1 MGVERLRHLRRARL
15 LGLTI
20 IGGVVLALLAVE
32 ESNQNVPTSRSAG
45 AQSDNPHHRDC
56 AAVLQSDTGASHHLV
71 RSLKQ
76 GANVTVGVCK

>member
-32 ESNQNVPTSRSAG
+32 SSQNVRTSRSAG
-45 AQSDNPHHRDC
+45 AESDNPYHRDC
-56 AAVLQSDTGASHHLV
+56 AAALQSDTGASYHLV
-71 RSLKQ
+71 HSLKQ
-76 GANVTVGVCK
+76 GANVTVAVCK